1 MAKKVRT
8 ERGVKLHL
16 YRYRR
21 DHATRAAHAAGFR
34 LEAAMHR
41 VKVAPEIALTAA

>member
-1 MAKKVRT
+1 MAKKVRVAK
-8 ERGVKLHL
+8 GVKLHL

-21 DHATRAAHAAGFR
+21 DHATRAARTAGFR

-41 VKVAPEIALTAA
+41 VKVAPEIVLTAA